1 MVGKVVQH
9 DRQYHPAVSKLAD
22 DNMTGN
28 GNTSRHL
35 FPLAKAIAKYKA
47 NIQFKKF
54 KRALKEVDDI
64 EAGIIKPKS
73 LQQLL
78 NEL

>member
-1 MVGKVVQH
+1 MEKVIQNNE
-9 DRQYHPAVSKLAD
+9 QGYTGVSKHAD
-22 DNMTGN
+22 N
-28 GNTSRHL
+28 GVAKNTTRHR

-54 KRALKEVDDI
+54 KRALKEVEQI

>member
-1 MVGKVVQH
+1 MEKIIQNNEQG
-9 DRQYHPAVSKLAD
+9 YPGVSKHAD
-22 DNMTGN
+22 N
-28 GNTSRHL
+28 GVVVKNTTRHK

-47 NIQFKKF
+47 NIQFKKI
-54 KRALKEVDDI
+54 KKALKEVEQI